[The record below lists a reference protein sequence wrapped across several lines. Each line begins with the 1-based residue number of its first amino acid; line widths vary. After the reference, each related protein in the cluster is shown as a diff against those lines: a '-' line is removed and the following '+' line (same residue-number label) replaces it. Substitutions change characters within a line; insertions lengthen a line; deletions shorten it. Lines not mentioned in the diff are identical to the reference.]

1 MNKPV
6 AAAALAA
13 AAVLFSAACIMVM
26 DPETEGSWQPR
37 GEFRKTYDFPPGG
50 TVTLE
55 NDAGNVEITGWDKD
69 AVEIVAQGTAGQA
82 AKERKVRAYGFW
94 ELKPDVEV
102 ERTDGG
108 LAIRTRPFDGPGEM
122 TAVDYTVR
130 VPSSVKLQAVL
141 RGEGGLTVSDV
152 FGRLEA
158 SLERGDLRVVN
169 FSGSIDASVGAGAID
184 VEALDL
190 RSDDAISLT
199 SDEGDIVLRLEPG
212 APAVLEA
219 EAPRAEVRSEIDLG
233 ARTPAPSVRGR
244 VGEGGAV
251 IKLKAADGR
260 VDIRTVKDVPGSA
273 AGPAAR
279 GRGTLGRPQ
288 P

>member
-122 TAVDYTVR
+122 AAVDYMIR
-130 VPSSVKLQAVL
+130 VPSSVKLRAVL

-158 SLERGDLRVVN
+158 SLEKGDLRVVN
-169 FSGSIDASVGAGAID
+169 FSGSVEASVGAGAID

-199 SDEGDIVLRLEPG
+199 SDEGDIIIRLQADAG
-212 APAVLEA
+212 ADIEA
-219 EAPRAEVRSEIDLG
+219 EAPRAEVRSELELG
-233 ARTPAPSVRGR
+233 VKVPAPSVKGR
-244 VGEGGAV
+244 IGGGGAV
-251 IKLKAADGR
+251 IKLRAADGR
-260 VDIRTVKDVPGSA
+260 IEVLPVKDAPGPR
-273 AGPAAR
+273 AGPYAE
-279 GRGTLGRPQ
+279 GRGTHGRPQ